1 MSLIDK
7 VKNKLQMA
15 KGQGKEQTGRATG
28 DADLEARGRGDRVE
42 GGAKQ
47 AGEHVKDVG
56 KDIKDSFKK

>member
-15 KGQGKEQTGRATG
+15 KGRGKEQAGRTA
-28 DADLEARGRGDRVE
+28 DSPDLEARGRGDRMA

-47 AGEHVKDVG
+47 AGEHVKDAGRDVR
-56 KDIKDSFKK
+56 DAF